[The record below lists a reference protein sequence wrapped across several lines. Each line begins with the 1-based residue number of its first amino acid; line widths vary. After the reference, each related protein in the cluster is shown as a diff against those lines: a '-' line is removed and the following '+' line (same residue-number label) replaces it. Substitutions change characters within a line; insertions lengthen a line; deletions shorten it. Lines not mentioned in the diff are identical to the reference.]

1 MAAATRPPV
10 AAVVLAS
17 LAAEPDPALAE
28 LLGPTAAAALR
39 EELAGRA
46 RRWAA
51 AVAPEQAFEATSPM
65 MAGAALREHAGPVL
79 LAAGDVPALD
89 ARLAAAALDDLAAGA
104 DVVWAPTTDGT
115 PFLLGFARPDPELLE
130 LIGGRFDAWA
140 GAAVTRGGGLGMLR
154 SERRLVTP
162 ADARAL
168 AADPVAPEALL
179 RHLRGAVAVRRR
191 GTPD

>member
-1 MAAATRPPV
+1 MAAAGRPA

-17 LAAEPDPALAE
+17 LAAAPDPALGD
-28 LLGPTAAAALR
+28 LLGDGAAASLRDAL
-39 EELAGRA
+39 AARA

-65 MAGAALREHAGPVL
+65 MAGAALRHHDGPLL

-89 ARLAAAALDDLAAGA
+89 ARLAAAALEDLAAGA

-115 PFLLGFARPDPELLE
+115 PFLLGFARPDPELLD
-130 LIGGRFDAWA
+130 LVGGGFEAWA
-140 GAAVTRGGGLGMLR
+140 GAAATRGGGLGMLR

-168 AADPVAPEALL
+168 AADPLAPEELL
-179 RHLRGAVAVRRR
+179 RHLRGAVAVRRAGVSGR
-191 GTPD
+191 